1 LEGEMFAYIKGT
13 IEAKSN
19 SSVIVEAGGI
29 GYRIYTA
36 VSTINNIGQIGTVV
50 KVYTHYYVREDIVAL
65 YGFYTIEELGMFD
78 MLLTVSGVGPKAA
91 ISMIS
96 ALSPSK
102 FALAVVTQDT
112 KSLTKAQGIGS
123 KMAQRI
129 ILELKDKISK
139 EQLTANNL
147 GSNDF
152 NAEIGGDSVLS
163 EAVSALMVL
172 GYSSFEA
179 SNSVS
184 SAYLEGM
191 GVEQIIMKALKAI
204 SK

>member
-1 LEGEMFAYIKGT
+1 MFAYIKGT
-13 IEAKSN
+13 LEAKGN
-19 SSVIVEAGGI
+19 DSVIVEAGGI
-29 GYRIYTA
+29 GYRIFTA
-36 VSTINNIGQIGTVV
+36 LSTINNIGQIGSQV
-50 KVYTHYYVREDIVAL
+50 KVYTHYYVREDLVAL
-65 YGFYTIEELGMFD
+65 YGFFTMEELGMFE
-78 MLLTVSGVGPKAA
+78 MLITVSGVGPKAA

-96 ALSPSK
+96 TLSPSR
-102 FALAVVTQDT
+102 FALAVVSQDT

-147 GSNDF
+147 GGDSINV
-152 NAEIGGDSVLS
+152 EIGSDSALS

-179 SNSVS
+179 TNSVS
-184 SAYLEGM
+184 RVYTEGM
-191 GVEQIIMKALKAI
+191 GVEELIMKALKSL

>member
-1 LEGEMFAYIKGT
+1 MFAYIKGT
-13 IEAKSN
+13 IEAKKNDSI
-19 SSVIVEAGGI
+19 IVEAGGI

-36 VSTINNIGQIGTVV
+36 LSTINSIGQIGTQV
-50 KVYTHYYVREDIVAL
+50 KVYTHYYVREDLVAL
-65 YGFYTIEELGMFD
+65 YGFYTMEELGMFD

-96 ALSPSK
+96 ALSPSR
-102 FALAVVTQDT
+102 FALAIVSQDT

-139 EQLTANNL
+139 EQLTSVNL
-147 GSNDF
+147 GSNS
-152 NAEIGGDSVLS
+152 NNVVMGSDSALS

-172 GYSSFEA
+172 GYNSFDA
-179 SNSVS
+179 SNSVTNV
-184 SAYLEGM
+184 YQEGM
-191 GVEQIIMKALKAI
+191 VVEEIIMKALKTI

>member
-1 LEGEMFAYIKGT
+1 MFAYIKGT
-13 IEAKSN
+13 LEAKGSD
-19 SSVIVEAGGI
+19 SVIVEAGGI

-36 VSTINNIGQIGTVV
+36 LSTINAIGQMGTQV
-50 KVYTHYYVREDIVAL
+50 KLYTHYYIREDLVAL
-65 YGFYTIEELGMFD
+65 YGFYSMEELGMFD

-96 ALSPSK
+96 TLSPSR
-102 FALAVVTQDT
+102 FALAVVSQDS
-112 KSLTKAQGIGS
+112 KSLTKAQGIGT

-139 EQLTANNL
+139 EQLTANAAGENL
-147 GSNDF
+147 INAGEGS
-152 NAEIGGDSVLS
+152 DSVMS

-172 GYSSFEA
+172 GYNSFEA
-179 SNSVS
+179 SGCVTRI
-184 SAYLEGM
+184 YTEGM
-191 GVEQIIMKALKAI
+191 GVEETIMLALKSL

>member
-1 LEGEMFAYIKGT
+1 MFAYIKGT
-13 IEAKSN
+13 LEAKNNDSI
-19 SSVIVEAGGI
+19 IVEAAGI

-36 VSTINNIGQIGTVV
+36 LSTINSLGQLSSPV
-50 KVYTHYYVREDIVAL
+50 KIYTYYYVREDIAAL
-65 YGFYTIEELGMFD
+65 YGFYTLDELGMFE

-96 ALSPSK
+96 TLSPSR
-102 FALAVVTQDT
+102 FALAVVSQDA
-112 KSLTKAQGIGS
+112 KSLSKAPGIGA

-139 EQLTANNL
+139 EQLTTGGLSDGAVNIEPGN
-147 GSNDF
+147 GS
-152 NAEIGGDSVLS
+152 VTS

-179 SNSVS
+179 SNSINKV
-184 SAYLEGM
+184 YQEGM
-191 GVEQIIMKALKAI
+191 GVEEIIMKALK
-204 SK
+204 SLSR

>member
-1 LEGEMFAYIKGT
+1 MFAYIKGT

-19 SSVIVEAGGI
+19 GSIIVEAGGI

-36 VSTINNIGQIGTVV
+36 LSTINNIGQIGTGV
-50 KVYTHYYVREDIVAL
+50 KVYTHYYVREDIAAL
-65 YGFYTIEELGMFD
+65 YGFYTMEELGMFD
-78 MLLTVSGVGPKAA
+78 MLLSVSGVGPKAA

-96 ALSPSK
+96 ALSPSR

-147 GSNDF
+147 GSNDI
-152 NAEIGGDSVLS
+152 NAEIGGDSALS

-184 SAYLEGM
+184 SVYLDGM
-191 GVEQIIMKALKAI
+191 GVEEIIMKALKSI

>member
-1 LEGEMFAYIKGT
+1 MFAYIKGT
-13 IEAKSN
+13 LEAKGN
-19 SSVIVEAGGI
+19 DSVIVEAGGI

-36 VSTINNIGQIGTVV
+36 LSSLNAIGQIGTQV
-50 KVYTHYYVREDIVAL
+50 KLYTHYYVREDLVAL
-65 YGFYTIEELGMFD
+65 YGFFSMEELGMFD

-96 ALSPSK
+96 TLSPSR
-102 FALAVVTQDT
+102 FALAVVSQDS
-112 KSLTKAQGIGS
+112 KSLTKAQGIGT

-139 EQLTANNL
+139 EQLTANGVGENSINVEA
-147 GSNDF
+147 GS
-152 NAEIGGDSVLS
+152 DSALS

-184 SAYLEGM
+184 RVYAEGM
-191 GVEQIIMKALKAI
+191 GVEEIIMKALKSL

>member
-1 LEGEMFAYIKGT
+1 MFAYIKGT
-13 IEAKSN
+13 IEAKN
-19 SSVIVEAGGI
+19 NGSVIVEAGGI

-36 VSTINNIGQIGTVV
+36 LSTINNIGQIGTVV

-96 ALSPSK
+96 ALSPSR

-147 GSNDF
+147 GSNDI
-152 NAEIGGDSVLS
+152 NAEIGSDSALS

-191 GVEQIIMKALKAI
+191 GVEEIIMKALKAI

>member
-1 LEGEMFAYIKGT
+1 MFAYIKGT